1 MLLSIKIEN
10 FALIQ
15 SLQIDFEKG
24 FNILCGETGSGK
36 SILIDAINFVL
47 GGKFNKSLIRNGE
60 KKTIVEA
67 VFSCDDCR
75 IKDVLEQYSI
85 EAEDMLIITRE
96 SYKYGKTLARVNNT
110 ALTLNQL
117 RDITSKL
124 LDIHGQ
130 HENISLLDNSYHIY
144 YIDSFGEGKINK
156 PLAQYRKK
164 HAKVQEIDK
173 KIFQLQGDES
183 ESQKKIEFIKYQ
195 IEDIDKGELKIGE
208 DKELLEQFNVLANA
222 EKLDKTLNEC
232 YFQLNGDSMEAAGI
246 YVGLS
251 SVIRSLRDIEEY
263 SEKVKNIA
271 DDMEECYYRIEDI
284 IHNISDVKN
293 NVYYDQN
300 ELEYINE
307 RVYTID
313 NFKKKYGDT
322 IENILN
328 YREKLHKEYEE
339 LINSG
344 AIIEKLKLE
353 KNKILGHM
361 REDGEK
367 LHSIREK
374 IGQELMEKIKQELD
388 YVGLEKSVLQVD
400 VSRSDKFNDRGI
412 DNVQFLIST
421 NPGEPLK
428 PLGEIVSGGE
438 LSRIMLA
445 LKTVFFDKDNI
456 PSVIFDEI
464 DTGISGRIAQRVGEK
479 MCQISKNHQVFCVTH
494 LPQIASMSDT
504 TYLVSKEVIDE
515 KTYTRVKKL
524 SLDEKVLEVAKMIG
538 GSEVTDITIEHTK
551 EMVKMADEK
560 KKNIF
565 Y

>member
-67 VFSCDDCR
+67 IFSCDDCD

-130 HENISLLDNSYHIY
+130 HENISLLDSSYHIY
-144 YIDSFGEGKINK
+144 YIDSFGQSKIID
-156 PLAQYRKK
+156 PLAKYGEKY
-164 HAKVQEIDK
+164 AKVQEIDK

-195 IEDIDKGELKIGE
+195 IEDIDKAELKIGE
-208 DKELLEQFNVLANA
+208 DQDLLEQFNVLSNA

-232 YFQLNGDSMEAAGI
+232 YFQLNGDSMEGAGI
-246 YVGLS
+246 YDGLNN
-251 SVIRSLRDIEEY
+251 VIRNLRDIEEY

-307 RVYTID
+307 RLYTID

-322 IENILN
+322 IENILT
-328 YREKLHKEYEE
+328 YRENLQKEYDE

-353 KNKILGHM
+353 KNEILQHM
-361 REDGEK
+361 REDGEE
-367 LHSIREK
+367 LHSIREE

-388 YVGLEKSVLQVD
+388 YVGLEKSVLKVD
-400 VSRSDKFNDRGI
+400 ISKSDKFNDRGI

-445 LKTVFFDKDNI
+445 LKTVFFDKDKI

-479 MCQISKNHQVFCVTH
+479 MCQISKKHQVFCVTH

-515 KTYTRVKKL
+515 KTYTRVRKL